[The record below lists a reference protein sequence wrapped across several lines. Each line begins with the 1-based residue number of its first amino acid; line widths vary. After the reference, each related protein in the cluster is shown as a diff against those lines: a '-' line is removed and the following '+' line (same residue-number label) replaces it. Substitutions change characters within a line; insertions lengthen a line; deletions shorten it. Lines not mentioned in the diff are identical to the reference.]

1 MTNSGICILLLNLP
15 EILFAMTAL
24 YLGQVHVFPMVKV
37 SEL

>member
-24 YLGQVHVFPMVKV
+24 YLGQVHVFPMVKA
-37 SEL
+37 SKL